1 MTVAERLV
9 QIREEHGYSRKRL
22 ADELGKPYPTITKY
36 ENGTREPGHEYLK
49 LISQKF
55 GVSVDYI
62 LGIET
67 KKDQPENEL
76 VNDDPELTEY
86 LKELQSRPEMK
97 MLFHTFKSAT
107 KEQIEAI
114 VTAWEARNNVKGE

>member
-9 QIREEHGYSRKRL
+9 SVREANGYTRKQL

-36 ENGTREPGHEYLK
+36 ENGQREPGHEYLV

-55 GVSVDYI
+55 GVTVDYL

-67 KKDQPENEL
+67 KKAPTTDGEDL
-76 VNDDPELTEY
+76 ADY
-86 LKELQSRPEMK
+86 LQDLRERPETRALLEASRGM
-97 MLFHTFKSAT
+97 TT
-107 KEQIEAI
+107 EQVEQMA
-114 VTAWEARNNVKGE
+114 AFAKALRGGG